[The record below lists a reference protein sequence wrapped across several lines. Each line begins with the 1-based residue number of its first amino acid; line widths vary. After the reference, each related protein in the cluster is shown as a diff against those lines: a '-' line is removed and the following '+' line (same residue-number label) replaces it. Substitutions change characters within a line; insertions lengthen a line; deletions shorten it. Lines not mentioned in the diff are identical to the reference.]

1 MSPEKLN
8 LEVSGTESGKKTKSI
23 ESEPSAESREFYSY
37 NTIKDD
43 LQINYSDHLKSIE
56 NASFGILDS
65 VVKSARLGFQ
75 VSLVLNILIFSLG
88 VGVIIIGLI
97 MLLNSP
103 ESFGKIVGI
112 VSSVAGFLLVITL
125 LFWKG
130 PLDRILESVSNLA
143 RINAITIG
151 LAHRLNQISRVFVQ
165 ESLKGKMSLKSL
177 DALNGMIEGA
187 VGNSVEKLNEVM
199 PKESAE
205 KQAQAITETLL
216 GGGN

>member
-1 MSPEKLN
+1 MSPERLN
-8 LEVSGTESGKKTKSI
+8 PEASGTESGNRAKSV
-23 ESEPSAESREFYSY
+23 ESEPPAESKEFYSY

-56 NASFGILDS
+56 NASFGILES
-65 VVKSARLGFQ
+65 VVKSAQLGFR
-75 VSLVLNILIFSLG
+75 VSLILNILIFSLG

-112 VSSVAGFLLVITL
+112 VSSVAGFLLVVTL

-151 LAHRLNQISRVFVQ
+151 LAH
-165 ESLKGKMSLKSL
+165 G
-177 DALNGMIEGA
+177 G
-187 VGNSVEKLNEVM
+187 
-199 PKESAE
+199 
-205 KQAQAITETLL
+205 ITKIV
-216 GGGN
+216 